1 MKYQIQFR
9 RSARK
14 ELERLQ
20 SNTAERIIHAI
31 LNLADEPRPQG
42 CKKLQT
48 AQDLWRIRI
57 GDYRVVYQIDDQGRI
72 IVVEVIAHRRDVYRT

>member
-1 MKYQIQFR
+1 MSYSIQFR

-14 ELERLQ
+14 ELENLQ
-20 SNTAERIIHAI
+20 HDIAERIVHAI
-31 LNLADEPRPQG
+31 LHLADDPRPQG

-72 IVVEVIAHRRDVYRT
+72 IIVEVIAHRRDAYRP